1 MSSFNV
7 KNQVPNDIN
16 ISKNYISSQNFQTE
30 SHLATISDWTERKL
44 NIKKTNY
51 MIFNFTN
58 NHQFNTR
65 ININEEPIAE
75 KEKLNFWEQ

>member
-1 MSSFNV
+1 M
-7 KNQVPNDIN
+7 
-16 ISKNYISSQNFQTE
+16 
-30 SHLATISDWTERKL
+30 KL

-58 NHQFNTR
+58 NHQFSTR

-75 KEKLNFWEQ
+75 KEKVKLLGTIICNDLSWEENTKHLVKKQTQDCVY